1 MKRWHWLLGMLTVGC
16 VAPAGP
22 DADGDGLSDDREAE
36 LGTDPVAADS
46 DDDGVMDA
54 MELDLGTDPLNP
66 DTDGDRFLDGAELER
81 GTDPLDRQSAYLRG
95 WPVADPEIKA
105 AIELTAVEGEA
116 SPEIG
121 EVLQRSFV
129 MDASEDIYDIYD
141 ISALPA
147 PRVVVVANTFSAEA
161 GKVFAQWLNGEEFVD
176 PQLPQLLDASAGDD
190 LDVFEGKVG
199 SLVMIQHLPISADEL
214 RDLQDE
220 LGGDRTAPLL
230 VLGAADANGVA
241 PFININARFA
251 LVELAN
257 DMRVLRVTGSNP
269 SLADELFE
277 FNSLSGEF
285 N

>member
-1 MKRWHWLLGMLTVGC
+1 MKRWHWLLGMLAVGC

-36 LGTDPVAADS
+36 LGTDPMAADS

-54 MELDLGTDPLNP
+54 MELDLGTDPLIP

-95 WPVADPEIKA
+95 WPVADPEVKA

-116 SPEIG
+116 SPAIG

-147 PRVVVVANTFSAEA
+147 PRVVVTMIGILPGMGSTFATWLESGEFAEQN
-161 GKVFAQWLNGEEFVD
+161 KDV
-176 PQLPQLLDASAGDD
+176 LLDLAAGDD
-190 LDVFEGKVG
+190 LDVFKGDRG
-199 SLVMIQHLPISADEL
+199 SLIILQTLETTGAGL
-214 RDLQDE
+214 RSVE
-220 LGGDRTAPLL
+220 DRMAAGRTGPLL
-230 VLGAADANGVA
+230 VLNADA
-241 PFININARFA
+241 
-251 LVELAN
+251 
-257 DMRVLRVTGSNP
+257 VTGVVPFSTAP
-269 SLADELFE
+269 AFKLYELDDEMAVKRE
-277 FNSLSGEF
+277 SLSGNTLRDVLF
-285 N
+285 GFQPKNQ